1 MRDILSKRAEEK
13 KVRRNQIIL
22 GIFLIFIMFF
32 SVAEYSFLANDN
44 QDSNSGNPANVQKIN
59 YNGFEFSFQNGFWV
73 LNKDGNSF
81 IFKYNPNQVEKTGAI
96 LNGLENYLNKTIY
109 INSED
114 IISESEIRVNLAQF
128 SEIENSQN
136 KSCDENYI
144 TIKES
149 NESKILQEKNCVL
162 IEGKKENLVKM
173 TDEFLFKILGV
184 EN

>member
-1 MRDILSKRAEEK
+1 MRDILSKHKEEK
-13 KVRRNQIIL
+13 KAKRNQIIL

-32 SVAEYSFLANDN
+32 SVAEYSFLANDDQNTN
-44 QDSNSGNPANVQKIN
+44 QGNADVQKIN
-59 YNGFEFSFQNGFWV
+59 YNGNEFSFQNGFWV

-81 IFKYNPNQVEKTGAI
+81 VFKYNPNQVDKISGNFGT
-96 LNGLENYLNKTIY
+96 LEDYINKTIY

-114 IISESEIRVNLAQF
+114 LISESEIRVNLAQF
-128 SEIENSQN
+128 SRIENSQN
-136 KSCDENYI
+136 KSCDDKHI

-149 NESKILQEKNCVL
+149 AENKISQDKNCIF
-162 IEGKKENLVKM
+162 IEGKKESMARL

>member
-1 MRDILSKRAEEK
+1 MRDILSKHKEEK
-13 KVRRNQIIL
+13 KTRRNQIIL

-32 SVAEYSFLANDN
+32 SVAEYSFLANNDQN
-44 QDSNSGNPANVQKIN
+44 VDSGNPADVQKIN

-81 IFKYNPNQVEKTGAI
+81 IFKYNPNQIEKTNAI
-96 LNGLENYLNKTIY
+96 FGDLENYKNKTIY
-109 INSED
+109 INSDD

-128 SEIENSQN
+128 SRIENSQN
-136 KSCDENYI
+136 KGCEENYI

-149 NESKILQEKNCVL
+149 DESRILQDRNCVL
-162 IEGKKENLVKM
+162 IEGKKENLVKL